1 MPTATPDPALP
12 RSEHWRRLVC
22 GILCAASILLYANRV
37 TLTQNANEFQKS
49 FGVTAAEY
57 GKADL
62 YFSLGFAA
70 GGLVFGVTADAVS
83 VRWLYPIVVLVWSAA
98 GFFSGIVE
106 SLDGFYLC
114 RFLLGLFEAAH
125 WPCAL
130 RMTQRT
136 FLPHERTWSNGI
148 LQSGAAI
155 GQILTPL
162 LVVLLA
168 RWDESGWRWSCLV
181 VGILGLPWAFAWW
194 GLVSE
199 ADVNRPVLQTNES
212 ATTSDGA
219 PRDQP
224 LHEMTL
230 LQVFTTRRWWI
241 LLVVV
246 LALNI
251 PWHCLRVWMPS
262 SLQAV
267 HGYTKSE
274 TDFYTS
280 LFYAASC
287 CGSLLTGWL
296 TVRLAIGGWT
306 IHDSRLAVFLTG
318 SAMVACL
325 VPVAMLSKGP
335 LLLGLLLIVATG
347 ALGLNPLYYSLTQEL
362 SGRNQGKVGGSLSFC
377 NWVVLA
383 FMQARIG
390 QLVKDN
396 PTIHPWVFATVGL
409 LPLVAWLTLLLFWR
423 RVVPPAPPAPDRV

>member
-1 MPTATPDPALP
+1 
-12 RSEHWRRLVC
+12 
-22 GILCAASILLYANRV
+22 
-37 TLTQNANEFQKS
+37 
-49 FGVTAAEY
+49 
-57 GKADL
+57 
-62 YFSLGFAA
+62 
-70 GGLVFGVTADAVS
+70 LVFGVTADVAS
-83 VRWLYPIVVLVWSAA
+83 VRWLYPLIVVAWSAA
-98 GFFSGIVE
+98 GFCSGLVT
-106 SLDGFYLC
+106 SLEGFYVC

-136 FLPHERTWSNGI
+136 FPPHERTWSNGI
-148 LQSGAAI
+148 LQSGAAL

-168 RWDESGWRWSCLV
+168 RWDASGWRWSCLV
-181 VGILGLPWAFAWW
+181 VGMCGLPWAWAWW
-194 GLVSE
+194 RLVNE

-212 ATTSDGA
+212 ATVAPDGA
-219 PRDQP
+219 TAPARDQP
-224 LHEMTL
+224 LQEMTL
-230 LQVFTTRRWWI
+230 VQVFTTRRWWI

-246 LALNI
+246 LALNM

-267 HGYTKSE
+267 HGYTKNE

-296 TVRLAIGGWT
+296 TIQLALGGWS
-306 IHDSRLAVFLTG
+306 IHSARLAVFLTG

-325 VPVAMLSKGP
+325 VPVALLGKGP
-335 LLLGLLLIVATG
+335 LLLGLLLVVATG

-377 NWVVLA
+377 NWVALG
-383 FMQARIG
+383 FMQDRIG
-390 QLVKDN
+390 TLVKAD

-409 LPLVAWLTLLLFWR
+409 LPFVAWLVLLLFWR
-423 RVVPPAPPAPDRV
+423 RAPSPTRPALQAG